1 MRWSTIVIIIQL
13 IFLEGVLSLDNAAV
27 LGALVVHLPSDRP
40 IEWPRALR
48 KLGNLLHPL
57 LGNQRTAALRVGLL
71 GAYIGRGLML
81 FMATII
87 IQNPWLKL
95 LGAAYLVRLAF
106 NNLGTAEECEEDGHV
121 HTAEGKTF
129 WPIVLTVEIL
139 DLVFSMGNVVAA
151 VALSSQFWVVMVGVA
166 IGILFMRFAAGLFS
180 HFVERHPVLKY
191 TAYIL
196 VFNIGIELIL
206 EESGILFFND
216 WAKFGISLTTIV
228 LSLVYEQVR
237 FMHQLRPLLVW
248 IGRGFA
254 NFNEVIDWALV
265 PILGL
270 FRLVGMASG
279 EKIGAQ
285 TPGTTSEPQERNQPP
300 AILSIYPKIWEGSL

>member
-1 MRWSTIVIIIQL
+1 MQWSVVVIIIQL

-106 NNLGTAEECEEDGHV
+106 NNLGMAEENEEDGHV
-121 HTAEGKTF
+121 HAAEGKSF
-129 WPIVLTVEIL
+129 WPLVVTVEIM
-139 DLVFSMGNVVAA
+139 DLVFSMDNVVAA
-151 VALSSQFWVVMVGVA
+151 VALSRQFWVVMTGVA
-166 IGILFMRFAAGLFS
+166 IGILFMRFAAGVFS
-180 HFVERHPVLKY
+180 YFVERHPVLKY

-228 LSLVYEQVR
+228 LSLVYEQVG
-237 FMHQLRPLLVW
+237 FMHRLSPLLVW
-248 IGRGFA
+248 IGQGFA
-254 NFNEVIDWALV
+254 NFNEVIDWVLV

-270 FRLVGMASG
+270 FRSVWRLVI
-279 EKIGAQ
+279 KLI
-285 TPGTTSEPQERNQPP
+285 
-300 AILSIYPKIWEGSL
+300 PKPL

>member
-1 MRWSTIVIIIQL
+1 VIIIQL

-27 LGALVVHLPSDRP
+27 LGALVVHLPGDQP
-40 IEWPRALR
+40 IQWPRQLR
-48 KLGNLLHPL
+48 KLGDLLHPL

-87 IQNPWLKL
+87 IQNPWPRL

-106 NNLGTAEECEEDGHV
+106 NNLGVAEECEEDAHV
-121 HTAEGKTF
+121 HPAEGKTF
-129 WPIVLTVEIL
+129 WPIVLTVEIM
-139 DLVFSMGNVVAA
+139 DLAFSMDNVVAA
-151 VALSSQFWVVMVGVA
+151 VALSRQFWVVMVGVS

-180 HFVERHPVLKY
+180 YFVERHPVLNY

-206 EESGILFFND
+206 KESGILTFND
-216 WAKFGISLTTIV
+216 WAKFGISITTIV

-237 FMHQLRPLLVW
+237 FMHPLRPLLVW
-248 IGRGFA
+248 IAQGFA
-254 NFNEVIDWALV
+254 NFNEVIGWALV
-265 PILGL
+265 PNL
-270 FRLVGMASG
+270 RSVPAGMASG
-279 EKIGAQ
+279 EKNWCSNPRYHLRAPRKKSVPCQ
-285 TPGTTSEPQERNQPP
+285 TLNLDSN
-300 AILSIYPKIWEGSL
+300 